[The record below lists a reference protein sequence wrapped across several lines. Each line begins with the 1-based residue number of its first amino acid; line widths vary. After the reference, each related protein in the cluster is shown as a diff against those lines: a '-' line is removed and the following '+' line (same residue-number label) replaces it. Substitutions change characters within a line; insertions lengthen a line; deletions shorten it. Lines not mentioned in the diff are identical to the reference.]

1 MNNTQPQSAALS
13 SGPLPASTTVL
24 QFTDAAGCARWVAAL
39 PVTNVQLAQQRVS
52 EQMAALTLAN
62 LPALER
68 LKVLDALKDTMM
80 FTQAE
85 LAKRYIGKP
94 LPLDQSDAK
103 VWDCVTAL
111 WQHAGANYRKCLDA
125 CRAGDLAIAPH
136 AALVTLRCLRMT
148 ALRQFEHYVVYREP
162 DNTTWREFH
171 SLYAFAE
178 ERGLARARVPDV
190 FARHDADS
198 SCAEVYVH
206 GLMAE
211 LANPFALSVRQM
223 AFMRRWLDKWAPLI
237 GLANQ
242 PVTGSQIPQLAADT
256 AADALPGL
264 ATQLGAQPSVRYLD
278 LEQLATTLR
287 QTINLLK
294 QGQTPGQLGLGED
307 ARQPGCE
314 NLIMLLY
321 LQWCRAGTLRT
332 EERNASQQSVEVCF
346 GITDSFELMG
356 GDNRTQEDMAFNA
369 RDKWEIENLGFSMRL
384 SNTARMA
391 AIKKSEAWE
400 ILNKSASG
408 FMCMLREPSGVMR
421 MSHNQLLAVRVDENT
436 TRAGTL
442 QWIRIKPSGECLCG
456 VRLFPGVPRPIKVRP
471 ANINPGLKQALEPAV
486 IVAEAAMPK
495 TPLTILLPAGW
506 FQAGRLIDT
515 QGETTRTVRL
525 LTLMERGADFDRC
538 AIIAVQ

>member
-1 MNNTQPQSAALS
+1 MNTQTQATAN
-13 SGPLPASTTVL
+13 AL
-24 QFTDAAGCARWVAAL
+24 QFNDAAACARWAAAL
-39 PVTNVQLAQQRVS
+39 PVTNVHLAQQRLT
-52 EQMAALTLAN
+52 EQYAALAAAQI
-62 LPALER
+62 PALER
-68 LKVLDALKDTMM
+68 LKMLEALKEPLM

-94 LPLDQSDAK
+94 LPLDKSDALI
-103 VWDCVTAL
+103 WDCVTAL
-111 WQHAGANYRKCLDA
+111 WRHAGANYRHCLDA

-148 ALRQFEHYVVYREP
+148 ALRQFEHYAVYREP
-162 DNTTWREFH
+162 DNETWRDFH

-190 FARHDADS
+190 FAKHDADS
-198 SCAEVYVH
+198 SCSEVYVH

-211 LANPFALSVRQM
+211 LANPYALPVRQI
-223 AFMRRWLDKWAPLI
+223 AFLRRWLDKWAPLI

-242 PVTGSQIPQLAADT
+242 AVSGSQIPQLAADT
-256 AADALPGL
+256 AGEAPPGL
-264 ATQLGAQPSVRYLD
+264 AAQFGTQPGVRYLD

-294 QGQTPGQLGLGED
+294 QGQTPGQLGLGDD

-321 LQWCRAGTLRT
+321 LQWCRAATLRT
-332 EERNASQQSVEVCF
+332 EERGPVQEPVEVCF

-356 GDNRTQEDMAFNA
+356 GDNRTQKEVEFNA
-369 RDKWEIENLGFSMRL
+369 RDKWEADNLGFSMRL
-384 SNTARMA
+384 SNTARQA

-408 FMCMLREPSGVMR
+408 FMCMLREPTGLMR
-421 MSHNQLLAVRVDENT
+421 MSHNQLLAVRLGENN
-436 TRAGTL
+436 TRAGTV
-442 QWIRIKPSGECLCG
+442 QWIRVKPSGECVCG

-471 ANINPGLKQALEPAV
+471 ANLNPGLKQTLEPAI
-486 IVAEAAMPK
+486 IVAEAPMPK
-495 TPLTILLPAGW
+495 TAMTILLPAGW
-506 FQAGRLIDT
+506 FQAGRHIDT
-515 QGETTRTVRL
+515 QGETTRAVRL
-525 LTLMERGADFDRC
+525 VTLMERGADFDRC
-538 AIIAVQ
+538 TIVAVTQ